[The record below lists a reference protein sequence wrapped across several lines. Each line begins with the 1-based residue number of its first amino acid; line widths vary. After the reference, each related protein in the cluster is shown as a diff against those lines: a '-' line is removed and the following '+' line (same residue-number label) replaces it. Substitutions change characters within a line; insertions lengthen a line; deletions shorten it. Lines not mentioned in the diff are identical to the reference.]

1 MHSRH
6 FSDARG
12 ILRSL
17 LAASLLAIGGCSSL
31 PPGSGFARTP
41 GAALEHPEATRLG
54 GLFLDRVRAEGGKSG
69 FRIIPAG
76 SDGFHIRLQMIR
88 AAERTIDLQ
97 YFIFHGDD
105 TGRQLTTAIL
115 EAADRGVRVRVLID
129 DAETQ
134 EGDEPIA
141 RLAFHPSIELRVFNP
156 LRYRGH
162 WTFLRTVEFVLEA
175 SRLDYRMHN
184 KLLVVDNAVALL
196 GGRNIGDEYFQV
208 NPEAQ
213 FADDDVLAV
222 GPVVPQLS
230 ATFDEYWR
238 SKLAIPA
245 RALAQEPSSPAGEPP
260 LRGDSQADPLAG
272 ILSRRL
278 PLFWARAQV
287 ICDSPEKRDTEEG
300 RQVGRLMQRPL
311 LARMRATRDELI
323 LVTPYL
329 VPGAEGMELLHELRA
344 QKVRLRILTNSLES
358 STELLAQAVY
368 SRYRVPLLLDGVEL
382 SEIRSLLGNSRGSG
396 QGAAMSRFG
405 NYSLHAKMFVFDRE
419 SIFLGSMNFD
429 ERSLHLNTE
438 VGLIIESPELARQVA
453 GRFEAMIQEENAY
466 TLRLRSGRTAGES
479 DLAWRTLEGGRPF
492 ETGTEPARSAWQRL
506 LSRLLSILPVDDEL

>member
-1 MHSRH
+1 MPSRH
-6 FSDARG
+6 SPHVRA
-12 ILRSL
+12 ILRAL

-41 GAALEHPEATRLG
+41 SVALEHPEATRLG
-54 GLFLDRVRAEGGKSG
+54 GLFLDRVQTEGGKSG

-76 SDGFHIRLQMIR
+76 SDGLHIRLQMIH

-105 TGRQLTTAIL
+105 TGRQLTAAIV
-115 EAADRGVRVRVLID
+115 EAADRGVRVRILID

-141 RLAFHPSIELRVFNP
+141 RLAFHASIELRVFNP

-162 WTFLRTVEFVLEA
+162 WGSLRTIEFVLDA

-196 GGRNIGDEYFQV
+196 GGRNIGDEYFQG

-245 RALAQEPSSPAGEPP
+245 RALSREPSPPTGEPP
-260 LRGDSQADPLAG
+260 LHGDAQTDPLAG

-311 LARMRATRDELI
+311 LARMRATRGELI

-329 VPGAEGMELLHELRA
+329 VPGAEGMALLHDLRE
-344 QKVRLRILTNSLES
+344 QKTRLRILTNSLES
-358 STELLAQAVY
+358 STQLLAQAVY
-368 SRYRVPLLLDGVEL
+368 SRYRLPLLLDGVEL
-382 SEIRSLLGNSRGSG
+382 SEIRSLLGNSHGSG

-405 NYSLHAKMFVFDRE
+405 NYSLHAKMFVFDRK
-419 SIFLGSMNFD
+419 SVFLGSMNFD

-438 VGLIIESPELARQVA
+438 VGLIIESPEMARQVA
-453 GRFEAMIQEENAY
+453 SRFEAMTQEENAY
-466 TLRLRSGRTAGES
+466 SLLLRPGRRGGEAR
-479 DLAWRTLEGGRPF
+479 LAWRTREGGRPV
-492 ETGTEPARSAWQRL
+492 ETGTEPARNAWQRFL
-506 LSRLLSILPVDDEL
+506 AGLLSILPVDDEL